1 MAEMNLNKH
10 IEIMNNPLYP
20 LSSKYESQ
28 WIIDNQMGS
37 HCLWLT
43 EALLRN
49 VNLIS
54 GIRVLDLGCG
64 KALSSI
70 FLAKEFNVEVWA
82 FDLWVNAND
91 NWKRI
96 KEAGMQNSVVPI
108 QGNALEL
115 PFADE
120 FFDAVIS
127 INSIWSYGTGD
138 DFVDA
143 QLARV
148 VNPGGQIGVVIPGM
162 LSELTE
168 PPEYLKPYWHPDFN
182 SYHSPEWWRN
192 LWNKAKSIDIN
203 IIDAFENKEGT
214 KIWRDF
220 AYILDPDEDNGLMG
234 IDDGRNITFLR
245 LLAQKNKSC

>member
-1 MAEMNLNKH
+1 MDLSNR
-10 IEIMNNPLYP
+10 IEKMNNPLYP
-20 LSSKYESQ
+20 MSSKYDPY
-28 WIIDNQMGS
+28 WIIKNQMGS

-43 EALLRN
+43 EALLKSI
-49 VNLIS
+49 NLKPGMRI
-54 GIRVLDLGCG
+54 LDIGCG

-82 FDLWVNAND
+82 FDLNINASD

-96 KEAGMQNSVVPI
+96 KEAGVQNSVFPI

-127 INSIWSYGTGD
+127 INSIWAYGTGD

-143 QLARV
+143 HLARV
-148 VNPGGQIGVVIPGM
+148 VKPGGQIGVVIPGM
-162 LSELTE
+162 FSELTE

-182 SYHSPEWWRN
+182 SYHSPAWWRN
-192 LWNKAKSIDIN
+192 LWDKAKSIDIN
-203 IIDAFENKEGT
+203 IIDAFENKEGV

-220 AYILDPDEDNGLMG
+220 VYVLDPSESNGLMR
-234 IDDGRNITFLR
+234 IDNGRNITFLR
-245 LLAQKNKSC
+245 LLAKKNESY